1 MDKNKKIKTALT
13 VALALLLIGVLV
25 FAVMAFADL
34 RREAEQIAAQPGS
47 SGVDFLGVALATS
60 MLVIML
66 ITLALPLID
75 CYISLMYFLTSQKR
89 TVRKRIM
96 NSISLVLSVISMLS
110 VLIYF
115 VVYLDVLLIIGFFWA
130 LALPLYRLVYCCLT
144 IGKS

>member
-66 ITLALPLID
+66 ITLAFPLID